1 MAEKNGTTQ
10 VERPQATKI
19 LVLEKGAEILFKV
32 KRIHGYH
39 GTVINAE
46 DTAAVVCRINEEALE
61 GDVVVFPA
69 SDLVLIGN
77 ISQLAVHH
85 SDRLPWDYKY

>member
-1 MAEKNGTTQ
+1 MAAGNAGIQIEK
-10 VERPQATKI
+10 PKA

-39 GTVINAE
+39 GTVIDAS
-46 DTAAVVCRINEEALE
+46 DTSAVVCRINEEALE
-61 GDVVVFPA
+61 GDLVIFPA

-77 ISQLAVHH
+77 VKQLGQHH
-85 SDRLPWDYKY
+85 SDRLPWDYKS